1 MTSAARR
8 CTWFVCILLLCLCNR
23 GVGSG
28 DASDVH
34 AKEQEESHTKDRE
47 PRSLLTLRGQSSQ
60 SSSQSTNKD
69 GMTAKRIAKMQ
80 QVEKKKMQMLARRR
94 KKESMQQNRMRT
106 SRGSHLKPQYDSQ
119 QHSVNSPPMMRPPP
133 PLPNAETGGQYG
145 PPPMDEPPPPPP
157 MMEAGQYGSQ
167 PPPPMNI
174 DGQPPPMTR
183 PPPPVF
189 EGGAAGYEQVRPP
202 PLLKGP
208 PLPMI
213 EPERFKSYGSKSSN
227 IPIKPGYPIYK
238 PFPPGSQHPPGNQFP
253 PPKPLP
259 PYPIEKPTFMP
270 TYSPTKEVDADGIQI
285 TIQGLLNTYGLMF
298 PLSSE
303 GYDRMVAVFE
313 KTIYESA
320 GASLGDNQ
328 MVTQVRVLEIEGITP
343 QFSGESRRELQ
354 NVDSNTFQCTIV
366 EQQQCCAREPPKG
379 QGNPAQYCESLGCS
393 MNQCRR
399 VRFDV
404 VAEQLPPQGSSRKLQ
419 SQNVVEE
426 LYAAITQSITDQI
439 NSGAFTI
446 RLKENASLCG
456 DSCMKPFTRVTVI
469 SAVFA
474 PPTLITALTEA
485 PTQRPTPKPV
495 RTPKPIRKPRPP
507 KILFPVST
515 S

>member
-8 CTWFVCILLLCLCNR
+8 CTWFACILLLCLCHR
-23 GVGSG
+23 GIGSG
-28 DASDVH
+28 DASNAH
-34 AKEQEESHTKDRE
+34 AKEQKESRTKDRE
-47 PRSLLTLRGQSSQ
+47 PRALTLRGQNSQ
-60 SSSQSTNKD
+60 SANKD

-106 SRGSHLKPQYDSQ
+106 SRGNLKPQYDSQ
-119 QHSVNSPPMMRPPP
+119 QYSVNSPPRP
-133 PLPNAETGGQYG
+133 PNAETGDQYG
-145 PPPMDEPPPPPP
+145 PPSMDDMPPPPPP
-157 MMEAGQYGSQ
+157 IMEAGQYGSQ
-167 PPPPMNI
+167 PPPPM
-174 DGQPPPMTR
+174 R

-189 EGGAAGYEQVRPP
+189 EGIGAAGYEQPPPP
-202 PLLKGP
+202 PLSKGLP
-208 PLPMI
+208 PPMI

-227 IPIKPGYPIYK
+227 TPIKPGFPLYK
-238 PFPPGSQHPPGNQFP
+238 PFPPGSQHPPDNQFP
-253 PPKPLP
+253 PHSRPLP
-259 PYPIEKPTFMP
+259 PYQIEKPTFMP
-270 TYSPTKEVDADGIQI
+270 TYSPTKGMEADGVQI

-303 GYDRMVAVFE
+303 GYDRMVVVFE

-320 GASLGDNQ
+320 SATLGDNQ

-354 NVDSNTFQCTIV
+354 NVDNNTFQCTIV

-446 RLKENASLCG
+446 RLKENARLCG

-485 PTQRPTPKPV
+485 PTNRPTPKPV
-495 RTPKPIRKPRPP
+495 RTPKPIRNPRPP

>member
-1 MTSAARR
+1 
-8 CTWFVCILLLCLCNR
+8 
-23 GVGSG
+23 
-28 DASDVH
+28 
-34 AKEQEESHTKDRE
+34 
-47 PRSLLTLRGQSSQ
+47 
-60 SSSQSTNKD
+60 
-69 GMTAKRIAKMQ
+69 
-80 QVEKKKMQMLARRR
+80 
-94 KKESMQQNRMRT
+94 
-106 SRGSHLKPQYDSQ
+106 
-119 QHSVNSPPMMRPPP
+119 
-133 PLPNAETGGQYG
+133 
-145 PPPMDEPPPPPP
+145 
-157 MMEAGQYGSQ
+157 
-167 PPPPMNI
+167 
-174 DGQPPPMTR
+174 
-183 PPPPVF
+183 
-189 EGGAAGYEQVRPP
+189 
-202 PLLKGP
+202 
-208 PLPMI
+208 
-213 EPERFKSYGSKSSN
+213 
-227 IPIKPGYPIYK
+227 
-238 PFPPGSQHPPGNQFP
+238 
-253 PPKPLP
+253 
-259 PYPIEKPTFMP
+259 MP
-270 TYSPTKEVDADGIQI
+270 TYSPTKGMEADGVQI

-320 GASLGDNQ
+320 SASLSDNQ

-354 NVDSNTFQCTIV
+354 NVDSNTFQCTIA

-404 VAEQLPPQGSSRKLQ
+404 VAEQHPPQGSSRKLQ

-456 DSCMKPFTRVTVI
+456 NSCMKPFTRVTVI

-474 PPTLITALTEA
+474 PPTLITALTGA